1 MPETKTLTAA
11 PRHDVKVTT
20 ALRRF
25 AISISILNIAGYT
38 FLGFEQPWLWPF

>member
-25 AISISILNIAGYT
+25 AISISILNIAGY
-38 FLGFEQPWLWPF
+38 